1 MKINELFQKPNTA
14 KNAAG
19 SENEGGGKG
28 GADRPVWYKRP
39 WVHKLLYAFIAL
51 IISVTLWGYVL
62 MSENPSRSLRIE
74 NIPVTFEAG
83 SESDLYARNLTIVGN
98 IDEILPS
105 ISVFVKTTLNDL
117 PRFKGR
123 ETDIVKATVSLNSVH
138 SAGEHSLAVNVT
150 TSIGEIERISIDNIV
165 VTVDNLVE
173 RTIPVSAHIM
183 GELPEGYWH
192 DEVQL
197 LTNSVQIRGAES
209 ELQSIV
215 KAGCVIDLSGRT
227 EAINDSFTLNLYDIN
242 DQLVTTSSLTE
253 SIPAV
258 TVRMNILP
266 KLDIP
271 LSANIIGQSAMKD
284 IYEITQILIQP
295 ATVSIAADR
304 AILEQLPDLI
314 SLESI
319 DVANIDDECTLNY
332 EVRLIGMP
340 EGAILINGIDTFSV
354 TIEVRERIEEVTF
367 ESMPVSIINED
378 TDSFSYQ
385 YSPSTAAVTLR
396 GKASLIRSLYSMD
409 IRLTLN
415 MAGNGIGTYTL
426 IPELELLNGKQEYL
440 FDLEYTVTPVTC
452 TVTAAQNE

>member
-1 MKINELFQKPNTA
+1 
-14 KNAAG
+14 
-19 SENEGGGKG
+19 
-28 GADRPVWYKRP
+28 
-39 WVHKLLYAFIAL
+39 
-51 IISVTLWGYVL
+51 
-62 MSENPSRSLRIE
+62 
-74 NIPVTFEAG
+74 
-83 SESDLYARNLTIVGN
+83 
-98 IDEILPS
+98 
-105 ISVFVKTTLNDL
+105 
-117 PRFKGR
+117 
-123 ETDIVKATVSLNSVH
+123 
-138 SAGEHSLAVNVT
+138 
-150 TSIGEIERISIDNIV
+150 
-165 VTVDNLVE
+165 
-173 RTIPVSAHIM
+173 
-183 GELPEGYWH
+183 
-192 DEVQL
+192 
-197 LTNSVQIRGAES
+197 
-209 ELQSIV
+209 
-215 KAGCVIDLSGRT
+215 
-227 EAINDSFTLNLYDIN
+227 
-242 DQLVTTSSLTE
+242 
-253 SIPAV
+253 
-258 TVRMNILP
+258 
-266 KLDIP
+266 
-271 LSANIIGQSAMKD
+271 MKD

-340 EGAILINGIDTFSV
+340 EGATLINGIDTFSV

-452 TVTAAQNE
+452 TVTAALNE